1 MRAIHDPED
10 LNEHCSPL
18 SDSDRASRT
27 AYEWSLAR
35 ASGPDE
41 TLLTASQYSR
51 HALHPSSL
59 QEPLE
64 PASFRPLCIG
74 PLSTQ
79 ASPSTKGRETL
90 DLRSAREQAASRS
103 RRARG
108 EGRSSSDQAAVGR
121 TTSPLR
127 GTPYGSL
134 FSTPSTQ
141 RGRGLPT
148 RHALRPTASRH
159 VVSRWSFS
167 ERDSSSQQAWRG
179 LGSSSQTI
187 RRLRGLPLPPTRALK
202 DAVSP
207 VRSAA

>member
-27 AYEWSLAR
+27 AYESSLAR

-79 ASPSTKGRETL
+79 ASPSTNGRETL

-108 EGRSSSDQAAVGR
+108 RGGATATRPRSVAQQAPCGGLPAGVC
-121 TTSPLR
+121 SPLPQR
-127 GTPYGSL
+127 KGDAACPRDMPYG
-134 FSTPSTQ
+134 
-141 RGRGLPT
+141 
-148 RHALRPTASRH
+148 LRPPGT
-159 VVSRWSFS
+159 
-167 ERDSSSQQAWRG
+167 SSPAGR
-179 LGSSSQTI
+179 
-187 RRLRGLPLPPTRALK
+187 
-202 DAVSP
+202 
-207 VRSAA
+207 